1 MSDNLLVD
9 QPAPIGQQIRR
20 LRRGRAWTLAE
31 LARRAETSAP
41 TLHRYENG
49 WDRFELATLRK
60 IATALGARLEVR
72 LVPRTGKGNVGSRLP
87 WKSLA
92 KLLSPL
98 FWDQDLSDKQ
108 EHRDWVLG
116 RVLVFG
122 NGQQVAAARSY
133 FGDEAIRRAVER
145 RGVDARTRNY
155 WKLILAGAHDASEGA
170 GR

>member
-1 MSDNLLVD
+1 MRDTLLDD

-20 LRRGRAWTLAE
+20 LRQGCGWTLAE
-31 LARRAETSAP
+31 LGRRAETSGP

-60 IATALGARLEVR
+60 IAAALGARLEVR
-72 LVPRTGKGNVGSRLP
+72 LVPRTEKRNVGP
-87 WKSLA
+87 GVGWKSLA

-98 FWDQDLSDKQ
+98 FWDQDLSDKE
-108 EHRDWVLG
+108 EHTDWVLG

-122 NGQQVAAARSY
+122 NREQVAAARSY

-145 RGVDARTRNY
+145 RGIDARTRNY
-155 WKLILAGAHDASEGA
+155 WRLILAGARDASEGA

>member
-72 LVPRTGKGNVGSRLP
+72 LVPLDPTDPG
-87 WKSLA
+87 
-92 KLLSPL
+92 
-98 FWDQDLSDKQ
+98 WDEVECTACLEDP
-108 EHRDWVLG
+108 
-116 RVLVFG
+116 
-122 NGQQVAAARSY
+122 A
-133 FGDEAIRRAVER
+133 EAE
-145 RGVDARTRNY
+145 RTRVVY
-155 WKLILAGAHDASEGA
+155 TRPRPGATPSDDDDLF
-170 GR
+170 